1 MQQKWADKIIVMDKG
16 EIVGIGNH
24 EELLKKCSVYQIL
37 YQAEIYENK
46 EEYNYE

>member
-1 MQQKWADKIIVMDKG
+1 MQQIIVMDKG

-24 EELLKKCSVYQIL
+24 NELLKNCPTYQIL
-37 YQAEIYENK
+37 YQAEMYENK